1 MLLFMLPCCSICAT
15 GRRSEC
21 RDRISQA
28 AKLLVILARYHGGN
42 ETFVMAKPL
51 ATIGLEASRWYA
63 ARDYLEELSLIRCI
77 HRGGRGPHDPPN
89 HARPRSER
97 HASFDL
103 GRICRAVDGEQLREP
118 RAGTIDPALD
128 RPLYV
133 ADCLANRQI
142 C

>member
-51 ATIGLEASRWYA
+51 ATILGWR
-63 ARDYLEELSLIRCI
+63 
-77 HRGGRGPHDPPN
+77 
-89 HARPRSER
+89 RP
-97 HASFDL
+97 
-103 GRICRAVDGEQLREP
+103 
-118 RAGTIDPALD
+118 AGTQPAKV
-128 RPLYV
+128 V
-133 ADCLANRQI
+133 AVKMCSYTSVRSNAPA
-142 C
+142 

>member
-51 ATIGLEASRWYA
+51 ATILGWR
-63 ARDYLEELSLIRCI
+63 
-77 HRGGRGPHDPPN
+77 
-89 HARPRSER
+89 RP
-97 HASFDL
+97 
-103 GRICRAVDGEQLREP
+103 
-118 RAGTIDPALD
+118 AGTQPATIW
-128 RPLYV
+128 RS
-133 ADCLANRQI
+133 
-142 C
+142 